1 MAPPERRAL
10 LLLLS
15 LAIAGH
21 VVRRIAMRPGDPP
34 GQVELLSSLTPGSPA
49 AHRDSA
55 LRQQRPLEAGER
67 VDLDRASAQEI
78 ARLPRVGLPLAKTIV
93 ADREANGP
101 FGSLAGLDR
110 VSGVGPGLL
119 KRVEPHVTFSASA
132 APALASRASQ
142 ENRGFLGVAHA
153 TSPGVSDAGNRTL
166 TNLNTASASDLDA
179 LPGVGPARAAAITR
193 YREAHGPFLSVD
205 SLIRV
210 PGIGPAALARLRPL
224 VTVH

>member
-34 GQVELLSSLTPGSPA
+34 GQIELLPSLTPGSPA

-55 LRQQRPLEAGER
+55 LRQQRPLEPGER
-67 VDLDRASAQEI
+67 IDLDRASAQEI

-93 ADREANGP
+93 ADRETNGP

-110 VSGVGPGLL
+110 VAGVGPGLL
-119 KRVEPHVTFSASA
+119 KRVEPHVTFSAL
-132 APALASRASQ
+132 PALASRASQ
-142 ENRGFLGVAHA
+142 ENRSFLGVAQT
-153 TSPGVSDAGNRTL
+153 TSYAVPSAVNRTP
-166 TNLNTASASDLDA
+166 TNLNTASVSDLDA
-179 LPGVGPARAAAITR
+179 LPGVGQARAKAIVQ
-193 YREAHGPFLSVD
+193 YRETHGPFLSVE
-205 SLIRV
+205 SLVRV
-210 PGIGPAALARLRPL
+210 PGIGPAALARLRSL

>member
-21 VVRRIAMRPGDPP
+21 VIRRIAMRPGDPP
-34 GQVELLSSLTPGSPA
+34 GQVELLPSLAPGSPA

-55 LRQQRPLEAGER
+55 LRQQRPLETGER
-67 VDLDRASAQEI
+67 IDLDRASAQEI
-78 ARLPRVGLPLAKTIV
+78 ARLPRIGLPLAKTIV

-110 VSGVGPGLL
+110 VSGVGSGLL
-119 KRVEPHVTFSASA
+119 KRVEPHVTFSAL
-132 APALASRASQ
+132 PAHASRASQ
-142 ENRGFLGVAHA
+142 ENRGFLGVAQT
-153 TSPGVSDAGNRTL
+153 TSDEVSSAVNRTSR
-166 TNLNTASASDLDA
+166 NLNTASVSDLDA
-179 LPGVGPARAAAITR
+179 LPGVGPARAASIVR

-205 SLIRV
+205 SLVRV